1 MINYFSDK
9 WNKVAK
15 EGDFSS
21 PCTSTLYGL
30 AFDAGPRH
38 PIVAQFQ
45 MFEML
50 IEEFNAVSEEVR
62 GNHFAPETLL
72 QQMNRRAPGYSP
84 THDSGIFECLDFGMC
99 AQIAADDKRVEEEE
113 AAQFAEMAGG
123 YISEEHDR
131 SAARSER
138 LQDHLDEIAYE
149 FGG

>member
-1 MINYFSDK
+1 MNYISDK
-9 WNKVAK
+9 WNKVAE

-30 AFDAGPRH
+30 AFDAGPLH
-38 PIVAQFQ
+38 PS
-45 MFEML
+45 MFTDL

-62 GNHFAPETLL
+62 DNHFAPEMKRLSY
-72 QQMNRRAPGYSP
+72 RGP
-84 THDSGIFECLDFGMC
+84 THDSGIFECFDFGMC
-99 AQIAADDKRVEEEE
+99 AQIAADEKRAEEEE
-113 AAQFAEMAGG
+113 AFG

-138 LQDHLDEIAYE
+138 LQDNLDEIAYE